1 MVYPNKPWWFLH
13 RIMAL
18 GSVREAKVEV
28 LGRCVQANRPHM
40 KAVTAFLPY
49 SDSLDLLHKMLP
61 AM

>member
-1 MVYPNKPWWFLH
+1 
-13 RIMAL
+13 MAL